1 MMRTLQHAK
10 SDNRLK
16 TKIPKSLQ
24 QFIPIDR
31 IWPDGIFQLGT
42 KFSKSYRIADINYA
56 VASKQDQ
63 TALFLGYCELLNGL
77 DVGSSTKVTINNR
90 RLNRLDFD
98 QSILIKSKSDRLG
111 YFRDEYNAMLEA
123 KAISSNSNLV

>member
-1 MMRTLQHAK
+1 MMKTLQHAK

-16 TKIPKSLQ
+16 AKIPKSLQ

-31 IWPDGIFQLGT
+31 IWSDGIFQLGT

-77 DVGSSTKVTINNR
+77 DVGSSTKVTAGFR
-90 RLNRLDFD
+90 PVHSD
-98 QSILIKSKSDRLG
+98 Q
-111 YFRDEYNAMLEA
+111 EQA
-123 KAISSNSNLV
+123 

>member
-1 MMRTLQHAK
+1 MMRALRNAQSNDHQK
-10 SDNRLK
+10 NQ
-16 TKIPKSLQ
+16 IPRSIQ

-31 IWPDGIFQLGT
+31 IWSDGIFQLGS

-77 DVGSSTKVTINNR
+77 DVGASNQ
-90 RLNRLDFD
+90 D
-98 QSILIKSKSDRLG
+98 
-111 YFRDEYNAMLEA
+111 YNQ
-123 KAISSNSNLV
+123 